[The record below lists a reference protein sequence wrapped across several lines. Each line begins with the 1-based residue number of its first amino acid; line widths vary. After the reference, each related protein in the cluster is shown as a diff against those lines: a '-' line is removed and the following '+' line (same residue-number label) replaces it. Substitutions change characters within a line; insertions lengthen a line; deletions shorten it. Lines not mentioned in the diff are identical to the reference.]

1 MGYIV
6 RRDFS
11 DLRDNEHIYR
21 VGDKYPRD
29 GIEVDEERVKVLA
42 STSNRI
48 GEPLIEETVEKPKRR
63 RK

>member
-11 DLRDNEHIYR
+11 DLHDNEHIYR

-48 GEPLIEETVEKPKRR
+48 GEPLIEEAVEKPKRR